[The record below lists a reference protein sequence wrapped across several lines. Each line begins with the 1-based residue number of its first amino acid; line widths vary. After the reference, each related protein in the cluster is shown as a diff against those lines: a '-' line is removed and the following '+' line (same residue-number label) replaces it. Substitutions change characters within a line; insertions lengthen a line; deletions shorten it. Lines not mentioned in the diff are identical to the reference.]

1 MLGGLQGCVYD
12 KLRERF
18 LEGTSGDCSLSFV
31 QDGNVVE
38 KRKCPSFVLE
48 EVAYFAAQ
56 RNFAEGGSKEFSI
69 DITQFY
75 IGCKVSFKEFVEST
89 FIILFDGTCAEL
101 DPSSKYAV
109 VRFREYLG
117 LSYADIFEGDLK
129 HPNIPDCPQSLQDA
143 VTGMLQ
149 MCTDEVADLII
160 EKHFNQFCGVGTT
173 EKSFH
178 EKYKIVIA
186 AMDSLCVAGR
196 LTPRGKKICVWLF
209 EKYCDFG
216 HAFDDEAVLKGFG
229 SGLIRL
235 IELMQQCH
243 SNISF
248 QLHQRFNIRLNNI
261 VAFQHMFPLLGPG
274 GLEPNIPSYPL
285 LDDLKVSEESS
296 VSEIQAMTFFFQCGC
311 TWDSLEKN
319 WSEEFE

>member
-1 MLGGLQGCVYD
+1 MPGGLQGCVYD

-18 LEGTSGDCSLSFV
+18 LEGTSGDCSLSFL
-31 QDGNVVE
+31 QHGNVVE

-75 IGCKVSFKEFVEST
+75 IGCKVSFKEFVEAT

-117 LSYADIFEGDLK
+117 LSYANFFEGDLK
-129 HPNIPDCPQSLQDA
+129 HPKIRDCPQSLQDA

-196 LTPRGKKICVWLF
+196 LTPRGKKVGVWLF
-209 EKYCDFG
+209 GEYMNFQHDYRQKSML
-216 HAFDDEAVLKGFG
+216 EGFG
-229 SGLIRL
+229 KGLVHL
-235 IELMQQCH
+235 IELNMQC
-243 SNISF
+243 F
-248 QLHQRFNIRLNNI
+248 G
-261 VAFQHMFPLLGPG
+261 LLGQG
-274 GLEPNIPSYPL
+274 
-285 LDDLKVSEESS
+285 
-296 VSEIQAMTFFFQCGC
+296 
-311 TWDSLEKN
+311 DSRYKTCLSGIVEN
-319 WSEEFE
+319 HH